1 MKKHAIVARTVKRG
15 SGVSLLAQGGSG
27 VSPLNSQDQSRDG
40 SATVFTPNQLA
51 WLNLI
56 RDHIA
61 TAISIEP
68 DDLEISPFNQRGG
81 LGKAHQLFG
90 DQLPKLLDEL
100 NEVLAA

>member
-1 MKKHAIVARTVKRG
+1 MK
-15 SGVSLLAQGGSG
+15 LE
-27 VSPLNSQDQSRDG
+27 
-40 SATVFTPNQLA
+40 
-51 WLNLI
+51 

-68 DDLEISPFNQRGG
+68 EDLELSPFNQRGG

-90 DQLPKLLDEL
+90 DTRNEL